1 MERLQKVIALSGVA
15 SRRKAEELIKNGDV
29 IVNGE
34 VVTKLGTK
42 VTYSDDILV
51 CGKKIEK
58 EEKEYYLFNKPR
70 GVICSTSDDKG
81 RKVVVDYFNSNKRL
95 YPVGRLDY
103 DTTGALIVTNDGN
116 LSNLIMHPKNEI
128 EKVYIAKL
136 NGVIKGAEINKIKS
150 GVIIDNVKCV
160 PKKVK
165 LKNFNVKKNTSIVEI
180 IITEGKN
187 HEVKRIFE
195 SVGFFVD
202 KLKRER
208 IAFLSLG
215 NLKSGEYRKLN
226 PKEVKQLFNLVK

>member
-1 MERLQKVIALSGVA
+1 MERLQKVIALSGIA

-165 LKNFNVKKNTSIVEI
+165 LRNFNVKKNTSIVEI